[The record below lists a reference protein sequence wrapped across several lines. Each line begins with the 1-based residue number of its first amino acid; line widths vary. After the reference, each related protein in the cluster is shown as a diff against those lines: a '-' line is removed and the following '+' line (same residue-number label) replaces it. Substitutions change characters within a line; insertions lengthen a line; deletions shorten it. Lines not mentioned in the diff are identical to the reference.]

1 MRRSAA
7 HCYKFQ
13 KYKGDKKMELLKQ
26 FYEEED
32 GLGTVEMVVL
42 LAVLV
47 SIALIFRNQIIEFV
61 RTNLESIFGNTNT
74 SIETE

>member
-1 MRRSAA
+1 
-7 HCYKFQ
+7 
-13 KYKGDKKMELLKQ
+13 MELLKN
-26 FYEEED
+26 FYEEEE

-47 SIALIFRNQIIEFV
+47 SIALIFRGQVTDFV
-61 RTNLESIFGNTNT
+61 RNNLQSILGGADT

>member
-1 MRRSAA
+1 
-7 HCYKFQ
+7 
-13 KYKGDKKMELLKQ
+13 MELWKQ

-47 SIALIFRNQIIEFV
+47 SIALIFRKQVMSFV
-61 RTNLESIFGNTNT
+61 NKNLENIFKKADT
-74 SIETE
+74 SIVDSVTEE

>member
-1 MRRSAA
+1 
-7 HCYKFQ
+7 
-13 KYKGDKKMELLKQ
+13 MELLKQ

-47 SIALIFRNQIIEFV
+47 SIALIFKGQITEFV
-61 RTNLESIFGNTNT
+61 RSNLEKIFQNTDT
-74 SIETE
+74 DIVTE

>member
-1 MRRSAA
+1 
-7 HCYKFQ
+7 
-13 KYKGDKKMELLKQ
+13 MELLRQ

-47 SIALIFRNQIIEFV
+47 SIALIFRNQIIDFV
-61 RTNLESIFGNTNT
+61 RNNLQSIFSNANTQVENQ
-74 SIETE
+74 

>member
-1 MRRSAA
+1 
-7 HCYKFQ
+7 
-13 KYKGDKKMELLKQ
+13 MELLKQ

-47 SIALIFRNQIIEFV
+47 SIALIFKGQITAFV
-61 RTNLESIFGNTNT
+61 RSNLEKIFKDTDT
-74 SIETE
+74 TIVTK

>member
-1 MRRSAA
+1 
-7 HCYKFQ
+7 
-13 KYKGDKKMELLKQ
+13 MELLKN
-26 FYEEED
+26 FYEEEE

-47 SIALIFRNQIIEFV
+47 SIALIFRV
-61 RTNLESIFGNTNT
+61 RTNLQSIFGGADT

>member
-1 MRRSAA
+1 
-7 HCYKFQ
+7 
-13 KYKGDKKMELLKQ
+13 MELLKN
-26 FYEEED
+26 FYEEEE

-47 SIALIFRNQIIEFV
+47 SIALIFRGQVTEFV
-61 RTNLESIFGNTNT
+61 RSNLQSIFGGANT

>member
-1 MRRSAA
+1 
-7 HCYKFQ
+7 
-13 KYKGDKKMELLKQ
+13 MELLKQ

-47 SIALIFRNQIIEFV
+47 SIALIFKGQITEFV
-61 RTNLESIFGNTNT
+61 RSNLEKIFKDTDT
-74 SIETE
+74 TIVTK

>member
-1 MRRSAA
+1 
-7 HCYKFQ
+7 
-13 KYKGDKKMELLKQ
+13 MELLKN
-26 FYEEED
+26 FYEEEE

-47 SIALIFRNQIIEFV
+47 SIALIFRGQVTEFV
-61 RTNLESIFGNTNT
+61 RTKLQVIFSGADT

>member
-1 MRRSAA
+1 
-7 HCYKFQ
+7 
-13 KYKGDKKMELLKQ
+13 MELLKQ

>member
-1 MRRSAA
+1 
-7 HCYKFQ
+7 
-13 KYKGDKKMELLKQ
+13 MELWKQ

-47 SIALIFRNQIIEFV
+47 SIALIFRKQVIDFV
-61 RTNLESIFGNTNT
+61 RSNLQSIFGNATT
-74 SIETE
+74 TVEKE